1 MESLGFILGDQK
13 EWHTELD
20 KPEKSPVYKWYKW
33 KAINDNQE
41 KLKETENLERERHGS
56 ESLLIL

>member
-20 KPEKSPVYKWYKW
+20 KPERNPLCISD
-33 KAINDNQE
+33 IN
-41 KLKETENLERERHGS
+41 ER
-56 ESLLIL
+56 L